1 MFNIKGKLVFLF
13 ILVGIIPVIIV
24 GVLSYNNTQQEIE
37 SNVYGSLDMF
47 GTIIDQQ
54 FEDYFS
60 NKEGEI
66 KVFAASNDVRRSM
79 EILQET
85 MWNTSYFRWEERV
98 AILDNLTD
106 SYINEFG
113 FSSAFLTDPEGN
125 VVYSTTEKIPLG
137 TDLSIRD
144 YIQGSLSGEVTW
156 SELFYSNIINANALV
171 ISDTIYDPSGENILG
186 TANLIM
192 GQEQVDNL
200 IHSGLAQLGETSDA
214 YLINQEGLLLTD
226 TRKGEYQDGAA
237 LNESIESEAVNK
249 LKGSL
254 NNKTTDF
261 KETLEYINYEGDDV
275 LGALSLTKLGS
286 RDVGLITTIDDDE
299 VYLGLNRVR
308 TFMIY
313 LVIGLFIIISGV
325 AYFFARNIS
334 NPLNQVTDK
343 IEIIANGK
351 LNNEVEENITN
362 RKDEIGTLGN
372 AINKM
377 NTNLKS
383 LVQQISDI
391 STNLTDSSKEL
402 LDSGQ
407 EVSNTAEQVGNSIQE
422 VASGAQEQSA
432 QVEETTAIIDDLDSQ
447 IENVNKQSD
456 EMNEQ
461 AVDVMENID
470 NGSEAVKSSVNQI
483 NTVKDNTNQVSER
496 ISSLGNSSKK
506 IGEIV
511 GLINDISEQTN
522 LLALNAAIEAARAGE
537 AGRGFSVVADEIREL
552 AEESSNAT
560 DEIAGL
566 IKEIQNEVNK
576 AVSDMNQTEG
586 AVNESV
592 SAIEVTGS
600 TFDNIENAAQQ
611 LARLINSI
619 SQETDRMSSNSS
631 DAKQSISQISV
642 VSQEAASNAQEVAA
656 SSEEQSASTQ
666 EIVNAA
672 ERLSKMAEQLKDE
685 INKFEV

>member
-37 SNVYGSLDMF
+37 GNVYGSLDMF
-47 GTIIDQQ
+47 GTIIDEQ
-54 FEDYFS
+54 FEEYFS

-66 KVFAASNDVRRSM
+66 KVFAASNDVKRSM
-79 EILQET
+79 EILKET

-98 AILDNLTD
+98 EILDNLTD

-113 FSSAFLTDPEGN
+113 YSSAFLTNPEGI
-125 VVYSTTEKIPLG
+125 VVYSTTEKIPVD

-144 YIQGSLSGEVTW
+144 YVQGSLSGELTW
-156 SELFYSNIINANALV
+156 SDLFYSNIINANALV
-171 ISDTIYDPSGENILG
+171 VSNTIYDPSGEEIIG
-186 TANLIM
+186 TANLVM
-192 GQEQVDNL
+192 GQQQVDYL
-200 IHSGLAQLGETSDA
+200 IHSGLAQMGETADA
-214 YLINQEGLLLTD
+214 YLINEEGLLLTE
-226 TRKGEYQDGAA
+226 TRNGEFQKAAA
-237 LNESIESEAVNK
+237 LNESIESEAVNR
-249 LKGSL
+249 LKAPLS
-254 NNKTTDF
+254 NNNTDY
-261 KETLEYINYEGDDV
+261 KKTLEYFNYEGEDV
-275 LGALSLTKLGS
+275 LGILSLTKLGS

-299 VYLGLNRVR
+299 VFSGLYKVR

-313 LVIGLFIIISGV
+313 LFIGLFIIIAGV
-325 AYFFARNIS
+325 AYYFARNIS
-334 NPLNQVTDK
+334 NPLTQVTDK
-343 IEIIANGK
+343 IEIIASGK
-351 LNNEVEENITN
+351 LNNKVEDNITN
-362 RKDEIGTLGN
+362 RKDEIGTLGK

-377 NTNLKS
+377 NTNLKT
-383 LVQQISDI
+383 LVNEIASIS
-391 STNLTDSSKEL
+391 STLSESSREL
-402 LDSGQ
+402 LNSGQ
-407 EVSNTAEQVGNSIQE
+407 EVSNNAEQVGNSIQE

-447 IENVNKQSD
+447 IEKVNKESD

-470 NGSEAVKSSVNQI
+470 NGSKAVKSSVSQI

-576 AVSDMNQTEG
+576 AVSDMSQTEG
-586 AVNESV
+586 AVDESV
-592 SAIEVTGS
+592 SAIEVTGN
-600 TFDNIENAAQQ
+600 TFDNIEKAAQQ
-611 LARLINSI
+611 LARLIDSI

-631 DAKQSISQISV
+631 DTKQSISQISV

-672 ERLSKMAEQLKDE
+672 ERLSKMADKLTDE
-685 INKFEV
+685 INKFDV